1 MAERSRPRITRALS
15 RLVVIAMS
23 ALALSAEYAP
33 AQPGAESP
41 AEDPLAR
48 GVLEVF
54 KAHCAECHGP
64 TLARPK
70 GRFGYVLD
78 LRRLVAEG
86 QVKPGVPEDSDLFKL
101 LVTQDPDYKMPPE
114 ESKGGP
120 LTPGQIDTVRAWIAA
135 GAKDGSP
142 EGAGTRAGGAAGVG
156 PGGASAE
163 PAGQRRSGASRVLA
177 FAGKFHPVV
186 VHFPIAL
193 LMVGALAEA
202 MALSGRAWAAQA
214 ARLCVPLGVAS
225 AVLATVLGLLSA
237 SFGGYATATIW
248 THRLVGILA
257 TVLAV
262 GALALRPAYEDPSS
276 HAATRRG
283 LYRLGL
289 LAAAALTGLAGH
301 FGGVIV
307 HGEDHFAF

>member
-1 MAERSRPRITRALS
+1 MAERSHVVNTHASSR
-15 RLVVIAMS
+15 RLVV
-23 ALALSAEYAP
+23 ALGALTLSAGLAT
-33 AQPGAESP
+33 AQPAAEKP
-41 AEDPLAR
+41 ATDPLAQ
-48 GVLEVF
+48 GVLEIF
-54 KAHCAECHGP
+54 RAHCAECHGP

-78 LRRLVAEG
+78 LGRLVVEG

-101 LVTQDPDYKMPPE
+101 LVTQDPDYKMPPD

-120 LTPGQIDTVRAWIAA
+120 LTPGQIEAVRAWIAA
-135 GAKDGSP
+135 GAKS
-142 EGAGTRAGGAAGVG
+142 GAVTGPGASGGAAAADRSSS
-156 PGGASAE
+156 PSAG
-163 PAGQRRSGASRVLA
+163 PAGVRGSGASRLLA

-214 ARLCVPLGVAS
+214 ARLCVPLGVAA

-301 FGGVIV
+301 YGGVIV